1 MELNKGI
8 DMRSARAVYL
18 IRNVILRQ
26 SHDIAAETGK
36 TEN

>member
-18 IRNVILRQ
+18 IRKHRYRHYEVLVAIFIHVI
-26 SHDIAAETGK
+26 
-36 TEN
+36 